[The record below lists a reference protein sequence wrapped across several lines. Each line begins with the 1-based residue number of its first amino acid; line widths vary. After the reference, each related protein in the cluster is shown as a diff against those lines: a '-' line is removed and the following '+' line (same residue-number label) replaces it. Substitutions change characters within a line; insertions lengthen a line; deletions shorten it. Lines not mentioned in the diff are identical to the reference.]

1 MEDELANMHLANE
14 DEEAF
19 HEDLKVVIK
28 GMPWFFNNHL
38 LLPHNLQSGEDPVQL
53 PLNNAI
59 FWIQIHDFPPV
70 LMLETMARRFGS
82 FFRRIYGVRYRFSFI
97 GVVAVYEDKDITL
110 RDPTRRGPVGV
121 SRWLREPDGTRGQ
134 TMYKEKESSWRNH
147 VDILGNF
154 DPIPNF
160 KISVT
165 DGGYSRELM
174 EILRLELGLEVLSP
188 MWLGLWN

>member
-19 HEDLKVVIK
+19 HKDLKVVIE
-28 GMPWFFNNHL
+28 GIPWFFNNHL
-38 LLPHNLQSGEDPVQL
+38 LLSHNLQSGEDPIQL

-70 LMLETMARRFGS
+70 LMLETMARR
-82 FFRRIYGVRYRFSFI
+82 
-97 GVVAVYEDKDITL
+97 
-110 RDPTRRGPVGV
+110 RGPVGV

-134 TMYKEKESSWRNH
+134 TMYKERESSWCNH
-147 VDILGNF
+147 VDIPGNF
-154 DPIPNF
+154 DPIPNL
-160 KISVT
+160 KIGVT

-174 EILRLELGLEVLSP
+174 EILRLGLGLEVSSP